1 MSRTKTST
9 IALRTTGINLD
20 LFKNIKSFSNEDY
33 IYNLREDNLIKKIL
47 QLLLNQ
53 YFNININ
60 KLQIIKYFES
70 IDIFT
75 ELNIDKNTQ
84 KLNLLKFIN
93 EKNINKK
100 LSLILYNKNYLIN
113 TKINKKKLII
123 YNNLIIKQ
131 LYNFK
136 TKKLILNKLLIFN
149 YNNKSIIIN
158 KKKYNI
164 KQYQKY
170 DINYNYIL
178 KIYNI
183 YYYFLLNTLKNL
195 NINKIL
201 KNKNF
206 IYLFFNIF
214 NKIQNLFFKNN
225 LNYKIL
231 KNKNI
236 TNNYIKP
243 LLLVENNNKILNK
256 TYIKNIKNNLIIL
269 FQLIFNYYKLCNNIK
284 KNSNKYKIF
293 YKFLIND
300 LIIIYLNNSNYN
312 IKKNINNYINIYIKN
327 YYIILKFKNNIKL
340 NYFSLKYLK
349 TKLIQTNKIK
359 YNNIKIL
366 LNKSNTN
373 INTYNKV
380 EIIPTFN
387 IINNNINNLKLIVK
401 FKNKYFKT
409 NFKNKKFKILKKN
422 QIIIKNKKK
431 YYKIFILKTKKIK
444 SLNKKNK
451 KFKNKS
457 NLIKKS
463 NILKNLKLN
472 YKNLNYYLKNYK
484 NYHIKYIY
492 NSSIIK
498 NVIYN
503 KSLLILQNPNKIKN
517 LHKFNKNLKIKLKS
531 KKKLINKIK
540 INTNFKIKSENKNDY
555 KIILKP
561 FIKTK
566 YTFKILNL
574 KYIINKQLKIK
585 KFIQIHLNYFKR
597 QHLLELHTTKYIYK
611 NKLLKNYYFN
621 NKKQFIFYNINNKQL
636 FNYQLKINNKYF
648 YKNQCL
654 HRINLNI
661 TNIEFYNKIALFNY
675 YLTNSKNNYNEISR
689 KLYFDINSYSNNIKK
704 IAKNKFKTI
713 NKKKNTLINKYL
725 NTNILLLNYLKFTK
739 ILLKLHLK
747 KLNKKNKSKKHIKN
761 LLYKQY
767 KLNIFYLSNFKDNNN
782 KLLKKFNINLN
793 KNIKLNTKKYYHLIF
808 KLIYF
813 NKNINTISFN
823 NNFKY
828 YIILNNLLKIQNNA
842 NINNFIN
849 YYNNIKILKYNNI
862 LSYLYLQKLLKTKNN
877 NNKYKIINYNIIYN
891 YFNLY
896 NNNNKININNNKLI
910 HLSYKNFIKNQNIN
924 LKKLILKN
932 NLIKFNYTTI
942 FKKFYKKIYNFKN
955 NLKIKNILLK
965 QLYCLKYLYL
975 LNKFNYS
982 TPNLSFFDLY
992 DYKNLKKNQLIKLF
1006 LDFNFLNYSKSGN
1019 NIQLFENLIYPLFNK
1034 HLKLSYK
1041 KQIINVILNFEQI
1054 FKIITYFKNLNNIK
1068 IFSKF
1073 SLINNNKSFNNI
1085 LIKNNYINLLTNKI
1099 FRNNINNFDTYI
1111 PYNKFQKYS
1120 KNFEIYKNYMRKIS
1134 IKYNK
1139 ILSKKQLIKNY
1150 TDYKFNKNKIK
1161 KQNLIK
1167 KSSKTINN
1175 ILLFYNFLCI
1185 YKYQKYLIKKIL
1197 KKTNLKINTSNN
1209 LYFIQKKYIKYL
1221 LLNNYIQIYNNLNS
1235 FFLLKLT
1242 KNQTNNNSLLN
1253 YNNFS
1258 LNSNYYY
1265 YTDLLNIF
1273 NKNNILIN
1281 NANEYNLLYPDL
1293 LITNFLNKINYN
1305 KIKNLNQQLLKAST
1319 SLNTNIITNNYLN
1332 NLKYNRIYK
1341 TIDYYYTN
1349 NTLYINNN
1357 IKINLLNK
1365 LLNLHKKHLNKRN
1378 LLSLNLNINNFFY
1391 TIIKNYYLFS
1401 NKLENKFINKLILK
1415 KNILL
1420 NYIFNKKLYINLY
1433 ENQQFIDI
1441 KKIIQNTN
1449 LFLKYLCFLNIYY
1462 IIYNKNYIKF
1472 YNNYNVFSLLFF
1484 SNFLDYIFKKSNY
1497 LQFLFYK
1504 LSYKNNNLSRI
1515 MGLYL
1520 LLYQYNNNPKL
1531 VNINMILNYI
1541 FEFLNSQIKSNT
1553 FYKFS
1558 NLKKNLYLFENIFND
1573 FIKISTNI
1581 TGIQFSIKGK
1591 TSNTTL
1597 RKKKY
1602 IIQKG
1607 YLNLNNITNLINYSQ
1622 KIVNGK
1628 YGKLCFRLYIST
1640 NILQ

>member
-9 IALRTTGINLD
+9 IALRTTKINLD
-20 LFKNIKSFSNEDY
+20 LFKNIKSFTNEDY

-47 QLLLNQ
+47 KLLLNQ
-53 YFNININ
+53 YFSININ

-100 LSLILYNKNYLIN
+100 LSLILYNKNHLNN

-123 YNNLIIKQ
+123 YNNLITKQ

-149 YNNKSIIIN
+149 YNNKSIIRV
-158 KKKYNI
+158 KKQNILKQRQIYNI
-164 KQYQKY
+164 S
-170 DINYNYIL
+170 YNYTL
-178 KIYNI
+178 NIYNI
-183 YYYFLLNTLKNL
+183 YYYFILNILKNL
-195 NINKIL
+195 EIIKVL

-225 LNYKIL
+225 LNFKIL

-236 TNNYIKP
+236 TNNNIKP
-243 LLLVENNNKILNK
+243 LLLIENNNKILNK
-256 TYIKNIKNNLIIL
+256 TYITNIKNNLTIL

-284 KNSNKYKIF
+284 SNSYKYKIF

-312 IKKNINNYINIYIKN
+312 IKQNINNYINIYIKN
-327 YYIILKFKNNIKL
+327 YYIILQFKNNIKL

-349 TKLIQTNKIK
+349 TKLFQTNTIK
-359 YNNIKIL
+359 ANNIKL
-366 LNKSNTN
+366 LLTKLNTN
-373 INTYNKV
+373 INTYNKI
-380 EIIPTFN
+380 EILPTISN
-387 IINNNINNLKLIVK
+387 INTNTNNLKLIIK
-401 FKNKYFKT
+401 PRNKYFKI
-409 NFKNKKFKILKKN
+409 NLKNKKFKTLKKN
-422 QIIIKNKKK
+422 QIIIKNQNK

-444 SLNKKNK
+444 NLNRKNK
-451 KFKNKS
+451 RFKNKS

-472 YKNLNYYLKNYK
+472 YKNLNYYLKNFK
-484 NYHIKYIY
+484 NYHIKHIY
-492 NSSIIK
+492 NSPIIK
-498 NVIYN
+498 NVVYN

-517 LHKFNKNLKIKLKS
+517 LHKFNKNLKIKS
-531 KKKLINKIK
+531 KKKLTNKIK
-540 INTNFKIKSENKNDY
+540 INNNFKIKFENKNNY
-555 KIILKP
+555 KIVLRS

-566 YTFKILNL
+566 YTLKILNL
-574 KYIINKQLKIK
+574 KYILNKQLKIK
-585 KFIQIHLNYFKR
+585 KYIKIHLNYFKR
-597 QHLLELHTTKYIYK
+597 QNLLELYTTKYIYK

-621 NKKQFIFYNINNKQL
+621 NKKQFIFYNTNKKL
-636 FNYQLKINNKYF
+636 FSSQLKLNNKYL
-648 YKNQCL
+648 YKKQYL

-675 YLTNSKNNYNEISR
+675 YLLNLNNGYNEISR
-689 KLYFDINSYSNNIKK
+689 KIHFDINSYL
-704 IAKNKFKTI
+704 I
-713 NKKKNTLINKYL
+713 NKTKITKNHFKLINKNKNTLIKKYL
-725 NTNILLLNYLKFTK
+725 NNNILLLNNLKFNKITLKVYLKKF
-739 ILLKLHLK
+739 
-747 KLNKKNKSKKHIKN
+747 NKKNKSKKHIKN
-761 LLYKQY
+761 LLNKQY
-767 KLNIFYLSNFKDNNN
+767 KSNTLYSSNFKENNT

-813 NKNINTISFN
+813 NKNINNISYN
-823 NNFKY
+823 TTFKY
-828 YIILNNLLKIQNNA
+828 YIILNNLLKIKNNS
-842 NINNFIN
+842 NITNFIK
-849 YYNNIKILKYNNI
+849 YYNNIKILKFNNI
-862 LSYLYLQKLLKTKNN
+862 LSYLYFQKLLTTHNNTK
-877 NNKYKIINYNIIYN
+877 KYKIINYNIIYN

-896 NNNNKININNNKLI
+896 NTNKINSNTTKLI

-932 NLIKFNYTTI
+932 NFTKLNYTNNYI
-942 FKKFYKKIYNFKN
+942 KFYKKIYNFKN

-965 QLYCLKYLYL
+965 QLYSLKYLYL
-975 LNKFNYS
+975 LNKFNLS
-982 TPNLSFFDLY
+982 TSNLSFFDLC
-992 DYKNLKKNQLIKLF
+992 DYNNLKKNQLIKLF
-1006 LDFNFLNYSKSGN
+1006 LDFNFLNYSKNGN
-1019 NIQLFENLIYPLFNK
+1019 NTQLFENLIYPLFNK
-1034 HLKLSYK
+1034 HLQLSYK
-1041 KQIINVILNFEQI
+1041 KQIINIILNFEQI
-1054 FKIITYFKNLNNIK
+1054 FKIINFFKNLNNAK

-1073 SLINNNKSFNNI
+1073 SLINTNKSSNNI
-1085 LIKNNYINLLTNKI
+1085 LIKNNYVSHLMNRIIKYDTN
-1099 FRNNINNFDTYI
+1099 NSETYI

-1120 KNFEIYKNYMRKIS
+1120 KNYEVYKNYMKKTS
-1134 IKYNK
+1134 LKYNI

-1161 KQNLIK
+1161 KQNLII
-1167 KSSKTINN
+1167 KSNKTINN
-1175 ILLFYNFLCI
+1175 LLLFYNFLCI

-1197 KKTNLKINTSNN
+1197 KKTNLKVNISNN
-1209 LYFIQKKYIKYL
+1209 FYFIQKKYIKYL
-1221 LLNNYIQIYNNLNS
+1221 LLNNYIKIYNNLNS
-1235 FFLLKLT
+1235 FFLLKLS
-1242 KNQTNNNSLLN
+1242 KNTQNSGNIQLN
-1253 YNNFS
+1253 YNHSS
-1258 LNSNYYY
+1258 LNSNCYY
-1265 YTDLLNIF
+1265 YTELLNIF

-1293 LITNFLNKINYN
+1293 LITNSLNKINYN
-1305 KIKNLNQQLLKAST
+1305 KIKTLNQQLLKAST

-1332 NLKYNRIYK
+1332 NLKYSQVSK

-1349 NTLYINNN
+1349 NVLYINNN
-1357 IKINLLNK
+1357 IKTNLINK
-1365 LLNLHKKHLNKRN
+1365 LLNLHKKHLNKTN
-1378 LLSLNLNINNFFY
+1378 LLSLNININNFFY

-1401 NKLENKFINKLILK
+1401 NKLENKLINKLIVK
-1415 KNILL
+1415 KNILF
-1420 NYIFNKKLYINLY
+1420 NYIFNKKLYVNLY

-1441 KKIIQNTN
+1441 KKVIQNTN

-1472 YNNYNVFSLLFF
+1472 YNNYNIFSLLFF

-1504 LSYKNNNLSRI
+1504 LSYKNNNLSKI

-1520 LLYQYNNNPKL
+1520 LLYRYNNNPKL
-1531 VNINMILNYI
+1531 VNIDIILNYI

-1573 FIKISTNI
+1573 FVKISTNI

>member
-9 IALRTTGINLD
+9 IALRTTKITLD
-20 LFKNIKSFSNEDY
+20 LFKNIKSFANEDY

-47 QLLLNQ
+47 KLLLNQ
-53 YFNININ
+53 YFSININ

-70 IDIFT
+70 VDIFT

-100 LSLILYNKNYLIN
+100 LSLILYNKNYLTT
-113 TKINKKKLII
+113 TKVNKKKLII
-123 YNNLIIKQ
+123 YNNLIAKQ

-136 TKKLILNKLLIFN
+136 IKKLILNKLLIFN
-149 YNNKSIIIN
+149 YNNKSIIL
-158 KKKYNI
+158 KKQKKNS

-170 DINYNYIL
+170 NINYNYTL
-178 KIYNI
+178 NIYNI
-183 YYYFLLNTLKNL
+183 YYYFIINILKNI
-195 NINKIL
+195 NIIKIL

-214 NKIQNLFFKNN
+214 SKIQNLFFKNN

-231 KNKNI
+231 KNKKI

-243 LLLVENNNKILNK
+243 LLLLENNTKILNK
-256 TYIKNIKNNLIIL
+256 TYIQNIKNNLTIL
-269 FQLIFNYYKLCNNIK
+269 FQLIFNYYKLCNNIT

-300 LIIIYLNNSNYN
+300 LIIIYLNNSNYS
-312 IKKNINNYINIYIKN
+312 IKKNITNYINIYIKN
-327 YYIILKFKNNIKL
+327 YYIILQFKNNIKL

-359 YNNIKIL
+359 YNNIKVL
-366 LNKSNTN
+366 LNKLNTN
-373 INTYNKV
+373 INTYNKI

-387 IINNNINNLKLIVK
+387 NIKKNTNNLKLIIK
-401 FKNKYFKT
+401 PKNKYFQINLKNR
-409 NFKNKKFKILKKN
+409 NFKTLKKN
-422 QIIIKNKKK
+422 QIIIKNKNK

-444 SLNKKNK
+444 NLNKRNK
-451 KFKNKS
+451 KFKNKF

-472 YKNLNYYLKNYK
+472 YKNLNYYLKTYK

-492 NSSIIK
+492 NSSIIQ
-498 NVIYN
+498 NVVYN
-503 KSLLILQNPNKIKN
+503 KSLIILQNPNKIKN
-517 LHKFNKNLKIKLKS
+517 LHKFNNNLKIKSKS

-540 INTNFKIKSENKNDY
+540 INTNFKIKYENKNNY
-555 KIILKP
+555 KIVLKP

-566 YTFKILNL
+566 YTLKVLNL
-574 KYIINKQLKIK
+574 KYVLSKQLKIK
-585 KFIQIHLNYFKR
+585 KFIRIHLNYFKR
-597 QHLLELHTTKYIYK
+597 QNLLELHSTKYIYR
-611 NKLLKNYYFN
+611 NKLLNYYYLT
-621 NKKQFIFYNINNKQL
+621 NKKQFICYNITNKQI
-636 FNYQLKINNKYF
+636 FNYQLKVNNKYL
-648 YKNQCL
+648 YKKQCL
-654 HRINLNI
+654 HRINLN
-661 TNIEFYNKIALFNY
+661 TTAEFYNKIALFNY
-675 YLTNSKNNYNEISR
+675 YLINSNSSYNEISR
-689 KLYFDINSYSNNIKK
+689 KIYFDINFYFNNIKK
-704 IAKNKFKTI
+704 ITKNQSKII
-713 NKKKNTLINKYL
+713 NKKKDILIQKYL
-725 NTNILLLNYLKFTK
+725 NNKILLLNNLKYNKITLQLYLKKF
-739 ILLKLHLK
+739 
-747 KLNKKNKSKKHIKN
+747 NKKNKSKKHIKN
-761 LLYKQY
+761 LLHQQY
-767 KLNIFYLSNFKDNNN
+767 GSNIFNFKENNN
-782 KLLKKFNINLN
+782 KLLKKFYLN

-828 YIILNNLLKIQNNA
+828 YIILNNLLKIKNNY
-842 NINNFIN
+842 NISNFIS

-862 LSYLYLQKLLKTKNN
+862 LSCLYLQKLLTTKKNN

-891 YFNLY
+891 YFNSY
-896 NNNNKININNNKLI
+896 NNIKININNNKLI
-910 HLSYKNFIKNQNIN
+910 YLSYKNFIRNPSIN
-924 LKKLILKN
+924 LKKFILKN
-932 NLIKFNYTTI
+932 NLITLNYTTN
-942 FKKFYKKIYNFKN
+942 FKKFYKKIYNFKT
-955 NLKIKNILLK
+955 NLKIKNILVK
-965 QLYCLKYLYL
+965 QLYSLKYLYL

-992 DYKNLKKNQLIKLF
+992 DYQNLKKKQLIKLF

-1034 HLKLSYK
+1034 YLQLSYK

-1073 SLINNNKSFNNI
+1073 SLINNNKFFNNI
-1085 LIKNNYINLLTNKI
+1085 SIKNNYINLLTNRILKN
-1099 FRNNINNFDTYI
+1099 NNIFDIYI
-1111 PYNKFQKYS
+1111 HYNKFQKYS
-1120 KNFEIYKNYMRKIS
+1120 KNFEIYKNYIKKTS
-1134 IKYNK
+1134 IKYNR
-1139 ILSKKQLIKNY
+1139 ILAKKQLVKNY
-1150 TDYKFNKNKIK
+1150 TDYKFNKSK
-1161 KQNLIK
+1161 IK

-1175 ILLFYNFLCI
+1175 LLLFYNFLCI

-1197 KKTNLKINTSNN
+1197 KKTNFKINTSNN
-1209 LYFIQKKYIKYL
+1209 FYFIQKKYIKYL
-1221 LLNNYIQIYNNLNS
+1221 LLNNYIKIYNNLNS
-1235 FFLLKLT
+1235 FFILKLT
-1242 KNQTNNNSLLN
+1242 KNQININKGILY
-1253 YNNFS
+1253 YNHLS
-1258 LNSNYYY
+1258 LNSNNYY

-1281 NANEYNLLYPDL
+1281 NTNEYNLLYPDL
-1293 LITNFLNKINYN
+1293 LLTNSLNKINYN

-1319 SLNTNIITNNYLN
+1319 SLNTNIITNNYLK
-1332 NLKYNRIYK
+1332 NLKYSKISK
-1341 TIDYYYTN
+1341 IIDYYYTN

-1357 IKINLLNK
+1357 IKISLINK
-1365 LLNLHKKHLNKRN
+1365 LLNLHKKHLNKTN

-1420 NYIFNKKLYINLY
+1420 NYILNKKLYVNLY

-1441 KKIIQNTN
+1441 KKVIQNTN

-1462 IIYNKNYIKF
+1462 IISNKNYIKF
-1472 YNNYNVFSLLFF
+1472 YNNYNIFSLLFF

-1504 LSYKNNNLSRI
+1504 LSYKNNNLSKI

-1531 VNINMILNYI
+1531 ININIILNYI
-1541 FEFLNSQIKSNT
+1541 CEFLNSQIKSNT

-1573 FIKISTNI
+1573 FIKIATNI

-1607 YLNLNNITNLINYSQ
+1607 YLNLNNITNLITYSQ